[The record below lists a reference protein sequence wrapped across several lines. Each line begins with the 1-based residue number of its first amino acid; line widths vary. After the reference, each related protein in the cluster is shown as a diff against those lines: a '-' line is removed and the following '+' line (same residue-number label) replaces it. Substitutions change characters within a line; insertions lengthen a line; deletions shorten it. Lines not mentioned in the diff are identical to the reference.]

1 MFCIVSKTN
10 LVIFAPVMMFYIV
23 LHRFSPATEFSY
35 YKDPF
40 RSNQLDISQL
50 AGIYLFTFTITY
62 GIFISTDIEIS
73 ISAKDG
79 VTMVEDN
86 AEVRQAVKV
95 YKALGEPTRIK
106 IAMLLTEER
115 NLCCS
120 DIGSKLESVAGSTLS
135 HHLKQ
140 LTDCGLLN
148 LRKDGTYI
156 YYSVNRTIAQKYAPY
171 LLE

>member
-1 MFCIVSKTN
+1 M
-10 LVIFAPVMMFYIV
+10 
-23 LHRFSPATEFSY
+23 
-35 YKDPF
+35 
-40 RSNQLDISQL
+40 
-50 AGIYLFTFTITY
+50 FTFELRY
-62 GIFISTDIEIS
+62 GKVSLISIHIEITKT
-73 ISAKDG
+73 AEDE
-79 VTMVEDN
+79 VAMVEDN

-95 YKALGEPTRIK
+95 YKALGEPTRLK
-106 IAMLLTEER
+106 IAMMLTEEK

-156 YYSVNRTIAQKYAPY
+156 YYSVNRELAQKYAPY